1 MIALEQVEKTYASG
15 EGPVQ
20 ALSGV
25 SFTLGEGECWGI
37 VGPSGA
43 GKSTLLRLMALLE
56 EPTRGR
62 VVLDGVCFA
71 QSSPREKRHARQ
83 QIATVFQDCRLL
95 SRRTVAQNAALPL
108 QMQRLPRQEIAQR
121 GSGPVAGQPCFLCP
135 GSYNQP
141 SFDCP
146 ARQRSGGRTAIL
158 SLPWFIQP
166 AFVRLPSAA
175 AQYGCSVTL
184 LDRGRGEGVE

>member
-1 MIALEQVEKTYASG
+1 MIALEQVEKTYMGG

-25 SFTLGEGECWGI
+25 SFALGEGECWGI

-71 QSSPREKRHARQ
+71 QSSPREKRRA
-83 QIATVFQDCRLL
+83 
-95 SRRTVAQNAALPL
+95 
-108 QMQRLPRQEIAQR
+108 
-121 GSGPVAGQPCFLCP
+121 
-135 GSYNQP
+135 
-141 SFDCP
+141 
-146 ARQRSGGRTAIL
+146 
-158 SLPWFIQP
+158 
-166 AFVRLPSAA
+166 
-175 AQYGCSVTL
+175 
-184 LDRGRGEGVE
+184 